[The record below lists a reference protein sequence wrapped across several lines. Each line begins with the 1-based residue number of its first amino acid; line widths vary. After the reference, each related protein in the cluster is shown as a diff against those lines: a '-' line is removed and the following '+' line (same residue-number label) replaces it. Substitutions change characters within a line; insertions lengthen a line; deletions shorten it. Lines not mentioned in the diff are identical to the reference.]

1 MTMVVNSLTVIDVRR
16 CAVSKPF
23 LKNLFFKKRL
33 NNGIFCFA
41 EYRGDPRGAN
51 INQTSTIYPPPEIL
65 RTVTPD
71 ILCFTSILFPY

>member
-1 MTMVVNSLTVIDVRR
+1 MVVNRLAVIDVRR

-23 LKNLFFKKRL
+23 LKNLFFK
-33 NNGIFCFA
+33 NGLITA
-41 EYRGDPRGAN
+41 YSALQNTARGPRGAN